1 VTRLGS
7 TPKAIRQKL
16 LTWFD
21 RQRRD
26 LPWRRDRDPYR
37 IWVSEVMLQQTT
49 VAAVV
54 PYFERFLAAF
64 PTLCDLA
71 AAEEQDVLR
80 LWEGLGYY
88 RRARNL
94 HRAARKLVSENG
106 AQPPDD
112 PAVWAELPGVGRYI
126 LGAVLSQAFDR
137 RLPIVEANSQRVLCR
152 LFGRNGDVSR
162 EPTKSWLW
170 DTAAGLVPAR
180 RAGDFNQALM
190 ELGALVC
197 TTDTPRCGECPLA
210 KQCVAKRLNQQA
222 SIPTRSQRRDPIE
235 VQCVAVVIRKR
246 GRLLLAQRTADA
258 DRWASFW
265 EFPQTDRRRG
275 ESVDAAA
282 ERLLSSVGLGA
293 ELGGELLTVKHGVT
307 HHRITLVGM
316 EATWRRGEF
325 HSPAH
330 VQAKWLQPDELGDY
344 PAGSAQRKLLDAA
357 KAPRRSLF

>member
-1 VTRLGS
+1 VTRLGP
-7 TPKAIRQKL
+7 TPNALRQKL

-54 PYFERFLAAF
+54 PYFERFLTAF
-64 PTLCDLA
+64 PTVGALA
-71 AAEEQDVLR
+71 DADEQAVLR
-80 LWEGLGYY
+80 MWAGLGYY
-88 RRARNL
+88 RRARHL
-94 HRAARKLVSENG
+94 HRAAKMLVSEQDG
-106 AQPPDD
+106 LPPDD
-112 PAVWAELPGVGRYI
+112 PAVWAGLPGVGRYI

-137 RLPIVEANSQRVLCR
+137 RVPIVEANSQRVLCR
-152 LFGRNGDVSR
+152 LFGRGGDVSR

-170 DTAAGLVPAR
+170 DTAGELVPAR
-180 RAGDFNQALM
+180 RPGDFNQALM

-197 TTDTPRCGECPLA
+197 TPDAPRCGECPLA
-210 KQCVAKRLNQQA
+210 KQCVAKRLNQQS
-222 SIPTRSQRRDPIE
+222 SIPSRPQRREPIE
-235 VQCVAVVIRKR
+235 VQCVAVAIRKR
-246 GRLLLAQRTADA
+246 GRLLLAQRTANA

-282 ERLLSSVGLGA
+282 ERLLDSVGLGA
-293 ELGGELLTVKHGVT
+293 KLGGELLTVKHGVT
-307 HHRITLVGM
+307 HHRITLVGLD
-316 EATWRRGEF
+316 AAWRRGEF
-325 HSPAH
+325 ASPAH
-330 VQAKWLQPDELGDY
+330 VQAKWLRPRELGEY

-357 KAPRRSLF
+357 QTPRRSLF